1 MNPIE
6 ASSVLPHTS
15 SSNLLARVKHIAS
28 GDLAAAAYKIDH
40 EGFYPAGIMQTL
52 GQAGAFGA
60 HLDRNGQQFGLA
72 IDAMRE
78 IARNCG
84 STGFLS
90 WCHDVCG
97 LYMEQSGNP
106 ALMGSLLE
114 EHVCA
119 NTLGGTALSNPMK
132 TFAGIEK
139 IR

>member
-1 MNPIE
+1 MNPTD
-6 ASSVLPHTS
+6 ASPAILNTPS
-15 SSNLLARVKHIAS
+15 SDLLGRVKRIAS
-28 GDLAAAAYKIDH
+28 GELAGAAFKIDH
-40 EGFYPAGIMQTL
+40 EGFYPSGIMQTL

-106 ALMGSLLE
+106 ALMGARLD
-114 EHVCA
+114 EHV
-119 NTLGGTALSNPMK
+119 
-132 TFAGIEK
+132 
-139 IR
+139 